1 MNKVLTKHPTIPIL
15 PHKFIVGKRL
25 AQCLNKKLPSGV
37 HLKTIETY
45 IAIFKHIKSAKLAKD
60 LPIYSVGLFSLFPN
74 ASVQIK
80 PHVLNIF
87 ETYYLPLGSALIPSL
102 EGMIISLL
110 SGLEEEGTDVYN
122 RVSVFN
128 FSLMKDI

>member
-1 MNKVLTKHPTIPIL
+1 MNKVLTKYPTIPIL